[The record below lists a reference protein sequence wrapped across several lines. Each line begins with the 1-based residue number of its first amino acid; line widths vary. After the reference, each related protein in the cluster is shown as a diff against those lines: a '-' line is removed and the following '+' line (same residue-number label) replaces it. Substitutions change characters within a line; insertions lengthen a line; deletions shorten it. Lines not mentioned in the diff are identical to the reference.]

1 MRSFDGIVHF
11 LGEFGE
17 HIPYY
22 VFDVK
27 TILILS
33 LDFFLRIAPLS
44 SIKKKPGCAIPLV
57 IPFASELRT
66 LKLRMTWELGS
77 ASIGNSILCRLAK
90 SMRIGA
96 LS

>member
-1 MRSFDGIVHF
+1 MVSLTSSVSSGNSFPMT
-11 LGEFGE
+11 LLA
-17 HIPYY
+17 
-22 VFDVK
+22 VK
-27 TILILS
+27 RFVYLAS
-33 LDFFLRIAPLS
+33 KYFSRIAPLS

-57 IPFASELRT
+57 KPFASELRT

-77 ASIGNSILCRLAK
+77 ASIGNPILCRLAK

>member
-1 MRSFDGIVHF
+1 MRSFDSVAHF
-11 LGEFGE
+11 FGEFGE
-17 HIPYY
+17 QLPY
-22 VFDVK
+22 DVVGGEAISILCFEIFLANSSVLVDKEK
-27 TILILS
+27 T
-33 LDFFLRIAPLS
+33 R
-44 SIKKKPGCAIPLV
+44 CAIPLV